1 MKERRVVASRKI
13 GIPHQS
19 RYASNYVSS
28 ATRPIFKIGRGKSAA
43 TPQCNRDERRY
54 CRPKRCKVA
63 AS

>member
-1 MKERRVVASRKI
+1 MKECRVVASRKI

-28 ATRPIFKIGRGKSAA
+28 ATRPIFKIGRGKSPA
-43 TPQCNRDERRY
+43 TPQRNRDECRY

-63 AS
+63 VS